1 MDILMLISYFIVKVL
16 KKKIYIV
23 EVESKKINFN
33 MYVGIYNMYWHSI
46 QMLNTK
52 PVVHYSTI
60 DMYVMILNIDCLF
73 GI

>member
-1 MDILMLISYFIVKVL
+1 MDILLLISYFIVKVL

-33 MYVGIYNMYWHSI
+33 MYVGIYNMYWHSF

-60 DMYVMILNIDCLF
+60 DMYVMILNIDYLF